1 MPRLALIQMRV
12 EGGQPEA
19 NLRRAR
25 ERIAAAAEGGADIVV
40 LPEAMNLGW
49 THPSARELA
58 EPAED
63 GPTFRLLSEAARH
76 HRVWICAGLVERH
89 RDQIFN
95 AALLIDS
102 HGERRLLYRKLH
114 ELDLARE
121 FYQVGDRLGVVE
133 TPWGRVGVM
142 ICADAFAPGQ
152 VISRTLG
159 WMGARLI
166 LSPCAWA
173 VPADHD
179 PLAEPYGQL
188 WEDHYGPVAQEFGLW
203 IAGVSNVGPL
213 TAGPWRG
220 RRCIGCSL
228 LVGPDGRVVLRGPY
242 GEDADTILQAE
253 CAFGGGRPPVP
264 DAPPTA

>member
-19 NLRRAR
+19 NLRRAQD
-25 ERIAAAAEGGADIVV
+25 RIATAADAGAEMVV
-40 LPEAMNLGW
+40 LPEALNLGW
-49 THPSARELA
+49 THPSARDWA
-58 EPAED
+58 ESADD
-63 GPTFRLLSEAARH
+63 GPTPRLLSEAARR
-76 HRVWICAGLVERH
+76 HRVWICAGFVERQG
-89 RDQIFN
+89 DQVFN

-102 HGERRLLYRKLH
+102 QGERRLLYRKLH

-166 LSPCAWA
+166 VSPCAWA
-173 VPADHD
+173 VTAEHD
-179 PLAEPYGQL
+179 PVAEPYGQL
-188 WEDHYGPVAQEFGLW
+188 WEDHYGPVAREFGLY
-203 IAGVSNVGPL
+203 IAGVSNVGSL
-213 TAGPWRG
+213 TAGPWQG

-228 LVGPDGRVVLRGPY
+228 LVGPDGRVILKGPY
-242 GEDADTILQAE
+242 GEDADTILHADCE
-253 CAFGGGRPPVP
+253 LGGVRPRVP
-264 DAPPTA
+264 DAPPRR